1 MRSSSEKITGKG
13 SYIFLNTLNRQN
25 SLIMKRIPGSFIML
39 NAKMKNEH
47 KRFANFFIFL
57 LRL

>member
-1 MRSSSEKITGKG
+1 MRSSSEKITEKG
-13 SYIFLNTLNRQN
+13 SYIFLNTLNPQN

-47 KRFANFFIFL
+47 KCFTNFFIFL